1 MAEGWQSGPRS
12 EGPEHKAGAAVM
24 GELGDRLTRQFGGAP
39 GQLER
44 AVGNSNLAEGDR
56 RATETVGL
64 QRVAARFEIAPVDLA
79 DQIGAAVAQNL
90 GAVLE
95 PEKIALD
102 VEIARLNLC
111 PHRAVAQHD
120 PIGEVIEKMCHWR
133 GDAGDSNSSLPRKRG
148 SRVSPWKPVAPG
160 SRFRGNDGW
169 GIKGKRRGTRQPPT
183 QAWGRAR
190 RAGGRLRRADRRG
203 SRCRNGIRGPHWL
216 AGGGTARQSAMR
228 RPAGG
233 CRDRRRGRRNAR
245 PSRPG
250 SMRRRP
256 PPCASIARN
265 W

>member
-1 MAEGWQSGPRS
+1 
-12 EGPEHKAGAAVM
+12 M

-39 GQLER
+39 VQLER
-44 AVGNSNLAEGDR
+44 AVGNSKVAEGDQ
-56 RATETVGL
+56 RAPETVGL
-64 QRVAARFEIAPVDLA
+64 QRVATRFEIAPVDLA
-79 DQIGAAVAQNL
+79 DQIRAAVAQNL
-90 GAVLE
+90 GAVFE

-102 VEIARLNLC
+102 VEIARLHLC

-133 GDAGDSNSSLPRKRG
+133 EYACDSNSSPPRKRG
-148 SRVSPWKPVAPG
+148 SRASAWKPGALG

-169 GIKGKRRGTRQPPT
+169 GIKGKRLGTRQPPT

-190 RAGGRLRRADRRG
+190 PRGGRSRRADRRG

-216 AGGGTARQSAMR
+216 AGGGIARPLMR
-228 RPAGG
+228 PRPDVGY
-233 CRDRRRGRRNAR
+233 RDRRRGRRNAR

-250 SMRRRP
+250 SRRRRP

>member
-1 MAEGWQSGPRS
+1 
-12 EGPEHKAGAAVM
+12 M
-24 GELGDRLTRQFGGAP
+24 GELGDRLARQFGGAP
-39 GQLER
+39 VQLER
-44 AVGNSNLAEGDR
+44 AVGNSKLAEGDR
-56 RATETVGL
+56 RAPETVGL

-102 VEIARLNLC
+102 VEIARLHLR

-120 PIGEVIEKMCHWR
+120 PIGEVIEKMGHRRVYAC
-133 GDAGDSNSSLPRKRG
+133 DSKSSPPRKRG
-148 SRVSPWKPVAPG
+148 ARVTGSELVALD

-169 GIKGKRRGTRQPPT
+169 GEKLKRFTITPPPR

-190 RAGGRLRRADRRG
+190 RAGGRSRRADRRG

-233 CRDRRRGRRNAR
+233 CRDRRRGRRNAP

-250 SMRRRP
+250 SRRRKP